1 VTSPVDLV
9 ALTASQLAKFHG
21 MKLNSLSAR
30 SAHYEEQIMRWKSLA
45 EDVRFADEAK
55 QAALDALNL
64 QEVLDEFATCHGGR
78 MAPEPQTE
86 AEFNIA
92 GVLLD
97 IVPIHADLLSA
108 NIMYDEQSKDVRFID
123 YEYAQLGPAGLD
135 LANHFNAVPEG
146 MLIQDGCLDVKRYP
160 SAEIRRHF
168 LKTYLEGLES
178 SADNPELMADEG
190 LDFGLRVL
198 LSMSC
203 EAELRWVIWAVV
215 QAQWSPVD
223 FDYLNYAQMRK
234 DAYFKYKQWAQD
246 ELNK

>member
-1 VTSPVDLV
+1 
-9 ALTASQLAKFHG
+9 
-21 MKLNSLSAR
+21 MKLNWLSAR

-45 EDVRFADEAK
+45 EDVRFAD
-55 QAALDALNL
+55 
-64 QEVLDEFATCHGGR
+64 
-78 MAPEPQTE
+78 E

-168 LKTYLEGLES
+168 LKAYLEGL
-178 SADNPELMADEG
+178 D
-190 LDFGLRVL
+190 
-198 LSMSC
+198 
-203 EAELRWVIWAVV
+203 
-215 QAQWSPVD
+215 
-223 FDYLNYAQMRK
+223 K
-234 DAYFKYKQWAQD
+234 DD
-246 ELNK
+246 PDLTSD

>member
-1 VTSPVDLV
+1 MKVALTAQLGGFLFDFLQSRNVRLEV

-108 NIMYDEQSKDVRFID
+108 NIMYDEQSKDVRTASCAHLEKLATTID
-123 YEYAQLGPAGLD
+123 
-135 LANHFNAVPEG
+135 
-146 MLIQDGCLDVKRYP
+146 
-160 SAEIRRHF
+160 
-168 LKTYLEGLES
+168 
-178 SADNPELMADEG
+178 
-190 LDFGLRVL
+190 
-198 LSMSC
+198 
-203 EAELRWVIWAVV
+203 
-215 QAQWSPVD
+215 
-223 FDYLNYAQMRK
+223 
-234 DAYFKYKQWAQD
+234 
-246 ELNK
+246 